1 MIPLWP
7 DAAAPFRIAR
17 SRAYQL
23 ANRGEFPVEVLRI
36 GGQWMCRTADVRR
49 ALGLQVYREAS

>member
-7 DAAAPFRIAR
+7 DAARPFGAGR

-49 ALGLQVYREAS
+49 ELGLQVYKEAS